1 VLNTVSATV
10 SDPAGY
16 VELDVSEENPSG
28 VTRRRISRIS
38 TLDGGVVVND
48 GGYSPGDRT
57 LELSWV
63 SSSKA
68 TIDSI
73 ERLIRLYNRVN
84 VATRAGVFLA
94 APGDFTP
101 GIEKSKLT
109 LLVLDQISQ

>member
-1 VLNTVSATV
+1 VLNVVSATV

-16 VELDVSEENPSG
+16 VELDVIEESPG
-28 VTRRRISRIS
+28 GITRRRISRIA

-57 LELSWV
+57 IELAWV
-63 SSSKA
+63 ASSKTNDDA
-68 TIDSI
+68 I

-101 GIEKSKLT
+101 GVEKSKLT
-109 LLVLDQISQ
+109 LLVLDQLSQ